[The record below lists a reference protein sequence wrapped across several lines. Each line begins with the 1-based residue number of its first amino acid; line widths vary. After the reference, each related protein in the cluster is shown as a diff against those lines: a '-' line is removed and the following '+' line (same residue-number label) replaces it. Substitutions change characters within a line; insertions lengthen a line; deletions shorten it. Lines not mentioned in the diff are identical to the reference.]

1 VRWGLYMVTFLVV
14 IYSAIS
20 IINPHAPLAPTFE
33 LLTRP
38 LLAPF
43 RRALP
48 LVGGFDLSPMA
59 LLAVV
64 FILFVLLPLPG

>member
-1 VRWGLYMVTFLVV
+1 
-14 IYSAIS
+14 
-20 IINPHAPLAPTFE
+20 
-33 LLTRP
+33 